1 MASVIRRPFYKKR
14 HWVPSDYAC
23 KREKV
28 DRLWE
33 SCTLIIKRVQGKQR
47 VVPAFLFRRNRKVCS
62 MANNENRKRPI
73 QKKIRLSAEE
83 SEYIKSKVDESPFDN
98 FQNFA
103 RNLLIQREVTVKDFT
118 ELERLNGQ
126 VKRIGNNINQIV
138 KLAHQFDEISDDD
151 IEEVIHLLEE
161 VKNLITE
168 KLKKEAE

>member
-1 MASVIRRPFYKKR
+1 
-14 HWVPSDYAC
+14 
-23 KREKV
+23 
-28 DRLWE
+28 
-33 SCTLIIKRVQGKQR
+33 
-47 VVPAFLFRRNRKVCS
+47 

-83 SEYIKSKVDESPFDN
+83 SEYIKSKVDESPFAN

-161 VKNLITE
+161 VKNLVTE
-168 KLKKEAE
+168 KLKEEAE

>member
-1 MASVIRRPFYKKR
+1 
-14 HWVPSDYAC
+14 
-23 KREKV
+23 
-28 DRLWE
+28 
-33 SCTLIIKRVQGKQR
+33 
-47 VVPAFLFRRNRKVCS
+47 

-83 SEYIKSKVDESPFDN
+83 NEYIKSKVDESPFDN

-138 KLAHQFDEISDDD
+138 KLAHQFDEISEDD

-161 VKNLITE
+161 VKNLVTE
-168 KLKKEAE
+168 KLKEEAE